1 MSDELMGIGAFSFRS
16 GLTIPALR
24 HYDEVGLLPPAII
37 DPQTGYR
44 RYRPDQVRTARLI
57 CGLRA
62 VDLPV
67 EEIRQ
72 ILDLGDPVIE
82 GVLEEHRRRLANRQ
96 RTLSRMTATLD
107 EYLTK
112 GSPMPERTGRRPVQ
126 ITIHADDVPEAVAFY
141 SNVFDAEFDESI
153 SSFQFGAWNTDSF
166 FLLTIEPQA
175 PEHPGYP
182 GRGACSG
189 SSSTTSMPSIS
200 VRWMRAASRFIR
212 PGSSNGSRA
221 LPWSMTPAATG
232 SPSLSDSAARI
243 EPASWR
249 LGISEGGL
257 QVPSLCY

>member
-1 MSDELMGIGAFSFRS
+1 MGIGAFSFRS

-112 GSPMPERTGRRPVQ
+112 GSPMPERTGCRPVQ
-126 ITIHADDVPEAVAFY
+126 ITIHADDVPKAVAFY
-141 SNVFDAEFDESI
+141 ADVFDAEFDESI
-153 SSFQFGAWNTDSF
+153 SSFHFGAWNTDSF

-182 GRGACSG
+182 GRGACFG
-189 SSSTTSMPSIS
+189 FF
-200 VRWMRAASRFIR
+200 VDDLDAVHR
-212 PGSSNGSRA
+212 RA
-221 LPWSMTPAATG
+221 LDAGGTEVHPPREFEWKPRTSLVDD
-232 SPSLSDSAARI
+232 PSGN
-243 EPASWR
+243 R
-249 LGISEGGL
+249 LAL
-257 QVPSLCY
+257 AQR

>member
-24 HYDEVGLLPPAII
+24 HYDGVGLLPPALI

-112 GSPMPERTGRRPVQ
+112 GSPMPERTGCRPVQ
-126 ITIHADDVPEAVAFY
+126 ITIHADDVPKAVAFY
-141 SNVFDAEFDESI
+141 SKVFDAEFDESI

-182 GRGACSG
+182 GRGACFG
-189 SSSTTSMPSIS
+189 FF
-200 VRWMRAASRFIR
+200 VDDLDAVHR
-212 PGSSNGSRA
+212 RA
-221 LPWSMTPAATG
+221 LDAGGTEVHPPREFEWKPRTSLVDD
-232 SPSLSDSAARI
+232 PSGN
-243 EPASWR
+243 R
-249 LGISEGGL
+249 LAL
-257 QVPSLCY
+257 AQR